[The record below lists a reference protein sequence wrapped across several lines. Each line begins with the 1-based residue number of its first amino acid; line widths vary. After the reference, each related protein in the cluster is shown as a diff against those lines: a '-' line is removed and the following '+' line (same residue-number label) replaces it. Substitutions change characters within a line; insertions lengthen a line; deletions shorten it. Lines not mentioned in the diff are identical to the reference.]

1 MSKSPL
7 SRRFALK
14 LAGAGALGLAA
25 PAIAQAAPLR
35 IGMIVT
41 YTGAY
46 ADYGR
51 QMDNGMAVWLARRNG
66 LVGGRKVEFVKRD
79 TAGAAPDLAIRFA
92 REFATRDAIDVVMGL
107 DFSPNAIAIAPVLTQ
122 AKLPCLVL
130 NAAASVIPSRSP
142 YIARLSFTVG
152 QVSAPMGIWAAKQ
165 GIKSAVTLVSDYSS
179 GHDAE
184 KAFTASFAA
193 GGGKVMS
200 ALRVPLT
207 NPDFSPFVQR
217 IRDEKPNAA
226 FFFFPSG
233 DHPNAFLKT
242 ARERGLAEAGIK
254 LIATGEAM
262 DDSYMQAA
270 GDAGLGLITTHHYS
284 TAHDS
289 ALNRQFVADYRMA
302 NGAYPPNYMAMT
314 AWDGLNV
321 LDAALAATGGKTE
334 GDALIEAIKGRQI
347 ESPRGPIEIS
357 AATRDILQTVYVRR
371 TERVDGK
378 LACVEFDKFERVA
391 DPLAP

>member
-7 SRRFALK
+7 SRRAALK

-25 PAIAQAAPLR
+25 PAIAQADPLR

-41 YTGAY
+41 YTGPY

-51 QMDNGMAVWLARRNG
+51 QMDNGMGVWLARRNG
-66 LVGGRKVEFVKRD
+66 LVGGRKVAFVKRD
-79 TAGAAPDLAIRFA
+79 TAGAAPDLAIRIA
-92 REFATRDAIDVVMGL
+92 REFATRDKVDIVMGL
-107 DFSPNAIAIAPVLTQ
+107 DFSPNAIAVAPTLTQ

-130 NAAASVIPSRSP
+130 NAAASVIPGRSP

-152 QVSAPMGIWAAKQ
+152 QVSAPMGTWAARQ
-165 GIKSAVTLVSDYSS
+165 GIKTAITLVSDYSS

-184 KAFTASFAA
+184 KAFASTFVA
-193 GGGKVMS
+193 GGGTLVN
-200 ALRVPLT
+200 ALRVPLA
-207 NPDFSPFVQR
+207 NPDFAPFVQR
-217 IRDEKPNAA
+217 IRDEKPDAA
-226 FFFFPSG
+226 FFFFPAG
-233 DHPNAFLKT
+233 DHPTAFLKT
-242 ARERGLAEAGIK
+242 ARERGLPDAGIK

-262 DDSYMQAA
+262 DDTYMQAT

-284 TAHDS
+284 TAHES
-289 ALNRQFVADYRMA
+289 ALNRGFVADYRA
-302 NGAYPPNYMAMT
+302 AYGDYPPNYMAMT

-321 LDAALAATGGKTE
+321 LDTALATNGGKTD
-334 GDALIEAIKGRQI
+334 GDALIDAIKGLRI
-347 ESPRGPIEIS
+347 ESPRGPIEIA
-357 AATRDILQTVYVRR
+357 AATRDIVQTVYVRK

-391 DPLAP
+391 DPLA